1 MKCRVTKLAFHNGE
15 RVKPG
20 RLVEISTKKIPSWC
34 VPIGAVADE
43 VPEAPVVVT
52 RAKRGSKAAPAA
64 VDPALPQDD
73 IEGAGA
79 ELV

>member
-34 VPIGAVADE
+34 VPVGAVADE
-43 VPEAPVVVT
+43 VAEAPAVVAPKA
-52 RAKRGSKAAPAA
+52 RRGSKAAPA
-64 VDPALPQDD
+64 VDAPAAQNE
-73 IEGAGA
+73 IEGAGQD
-79 ELV
+79 LV

>member
-34 VPIGAVADE
+34 VPVGTVADE
-43 VPEAPVVVT
+43 VPEAPAV
-52 RAKRGSKAAPAA
+52 APKGKRGSKAAPAA
-64 VDPALPQDD
+64 PEPAAPQDD